1 MNSSPSVSPSSSLSP
16 SHFSSHSPPPPDSVE
31 RSWIVAIALAAF
43 ALRFLNLLAIREN
56 DPFFWYPSVD
66 PLFYHQWAMRIAGGD
81 WLGEGVFLQGP
92 LYPYL
97 LGALYGVTGPDLFIP
112 RVLNALAGALAPVLV
127 WWVARRLF
135 DRRVA
140 LLAAAMV
147 AVYAMFVFYGGSLL
161 IVNLLLPL
169 TMIVL
174 WSTLGAAERAT
185 PGAWLV
191 AGLAI
196 GMAALARPTLL
207 LYGPF
212 VLAWLFWVLRG
223 RCGRARRGFLALWL
237 GAGLVL
243 AIAPSTLRNAWV
255 AGDPVLISAS
265 GGMNFFN
272 GNNPDATG
280 THTVPSLFDRS
291 TADHPDEQNAMYR
304 TYAEKQLGRPLTAS
318 ETSNYW
324 LGQAVDY
331 IRSHP
336 ADALRLMVRKFLL
349 FFNANEVWNNRSF
362 ELTRQFSWVLGMPLL
377 NFGVV
382 GPLAILGLMVTARRW
397 RELLPLYAMI
407 GVYLGTAMLFFVLS
421 RYRAPVVPILM
432 IFAASALVWIFDAW
446 PRRVGRLAL
455 AGVALAVLGLA
466 IRIPIFPPNLSMAYY
481 NLGNKYQSLG
491 RHDEAVTQ
499 YRNSL
504 SINGDYISAHNNLA
518 LSLEKGSHPRGEAL
532 AAWAR
537 VKAMGDRRG
546 MARYVERATRHLRD
560 LAEQ

>member
-1 MNSSPSVSPSSSLSP
+1 
-16 SHFSSHSPPPPDSVE
+16 
-31 RSWIVAIALAAF
+31 
-43 ALRFLNLLAIREN
+43 LAIREN

-185 PGAWLV
+185 PGAWL
-191 AGLAI
+191 
-196 GMAALARPTLL
+196 
-207 LYGPF
+207 
-212 VLAWLFWVLRG
+212 
-223 RCGRARRGFLALWL
+223 

-324 LGQAVDY
+324 LGQGVDY

-466 IRIPIFPPNLSMAYY
+466 IRVPIFPPNLSMAYY

-560 LAEQ
+560 LEEQ